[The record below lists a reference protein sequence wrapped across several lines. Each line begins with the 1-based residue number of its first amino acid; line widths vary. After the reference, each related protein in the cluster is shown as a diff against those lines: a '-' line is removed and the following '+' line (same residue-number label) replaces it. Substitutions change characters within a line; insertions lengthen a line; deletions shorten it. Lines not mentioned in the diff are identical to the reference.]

1 ERIFQEIE
9 KRGSLTKKIF
19 EVLMTI
25 TRTLRKVGINP
36 GRIFFRK
43 VHDTL
48 GKKMRFLVTG
58 GSRFDP
64 AIARDFR
71 DMGIDILQA
80 YGLTE
85 TTAAVF
91 VNVPHHNVIGSVGK
105 TMYGGEA
112 KIIFSGD
119 HSQSHDPENKDSE
132 SDGPPAGEVALRG
145 PVVMKGYWNRPDAT
159 SAVLRDGWFY
169 TGDLG
174 YFDTHQNLFLT
185 GRKKEVIVLSNGKN
199 IYPE

>member
-91 VNVPHHNVIGSVGK
+91 VNLPGKNVIGSVGK
-105 TMYGGEA
+105 AMYGVEA
-112 KIIFSGD
+112 RIVFSSEDSQNTDSQD
-119 HSQSHDPENKDSE
+119 HDSHDQGNDN
-132 SDGPPAGEVALRG
+132 DGPP
-145 PVVMKGYWNRPDAT
+145 
-159 SAVLRDGWFY
+159 
-169 TGDLG
+169 
-174 YFDTHQNLFLT
+174 
-185 GRKKEVIVLSNGKN
+185 
-199 IYPE
+199 